1 MEVLTV
7 KEAKVI
13 GKNACIK
20 KIGVEFYEKYRNSTT
35 AAYGDFS
42 EEGVVFC
49 YIGVDDQPI
58 ETTPSEPLILSNEA
72 QKNPIPF
79 YASCNV
85 FLESGEII
93 FLDCVLPN

>member
-1 MEVLTV
+1 MLTV

-13 GKNACIK
+13 GKDACIE
-20 KIGVEFYEKYRNSTT
+20 KIGVGFYEKYRNSTT

-42 EEGVVFC
+42 EDGVVFC

-58 ETTPSEPLILSNEA
+58 ETTPSEPLILSNKEH
-72 QKNPIPF
+72 KKPIPF

-85 FLESGEII
+85 VLESGEIV